1 MKRLAIALAILGT
14 ALGANAAL
22 LLRPDAGAETLA
34 GSVEVTLGSRKI
46 TVPRALI
53 RDRAQ
58 MAGGRLD
65 RLDIAVNA
73 VDFSPLQQ
81 PSARDPDRP
90 MPDRIALVLTAGSA
104 TTPDMMELFQTV
116 YARFL
121 GRETWSNPGGL
132 LMRRFRPG
140 TPYEDRE
147 LYIGAGGKR
156 IFIALCP
163 QESQLPANQR
173 DIEPCTTLIRQDGL
187 DAEVRFNAR
196 HLPDWRRIVLESQA
210 LLEML
215 AGSTAEAAARQTPT
229 E

>member
-1 MKRLAIALAILGT
+1 MKRLVLALALLGT

-22 LLRPDAGAETLA
+22 FLRADGSAEPLA
-34 GSVEVTLGSRKI
+34 GTVDVTLSGTRI

-65 RLDIAVNA
+65 RLDLAVTTA
-73 VDFSPLQQ
+73 DFAPVPP
-81 PSARDPDRP
+81 PSAREPNRP
-90 MPDRIALVLTAGSA
+90 VPEHLVLMLTATHAANPDA
-104 TTPDMMELFQTV
+104 TDLFQTL

-163 QESQLPANQR
+163 QESHLPANQR

-187 DAEVRFNAR
+187 DAEVRFHAR
-196 HLPDWRRIVLESQA
+196 HLPDWRRIVRNSQTLLDA
-210 LLEML
+210 LASSASE
-215 AGSTAEAAARQTPT
+215 TVARQSPAK
-229 E
+229 

>member
-1 MKRLAIALAILGT
+1 MKRLVLALALLGT

-22 LLRPDAGAETLA
+22 FLRADGSAEPLA
-34 GSVEVTLGSRKI
+34 GTVDVTLSGTRI

-65 RLDIAVNA
+65 LAVTTA
-73 VDFSPLQQ
+73 DFAPVPP
-81 PSARDPDRP
+81 PSAREPNRP
-90 MPDRIALVLTAGSA
+90 VPEHLVLMLTATHAANPDA
-104 TTPDMMELFQTV
+104 TDLFQTL

-132 LMRRFRPG
+132 VMRRFRPG

-147 LYIGAGGKR
+147 LYIGAGGRR

-163 QESQLPANQR
+163 QDAHR
-173 DIEPCTTLIRQDGL
+173 DIEPCTALLRQDGL
-187 DAEVRFNAR
+187 DAELRFNAR
-196 HLPDWRRIVLESQA
+196 HLPEWRRIAASSLA
-210 LLEML
+210 LMSSL
-215 AGSTAEAAARQTPT
+215 TADQGAKAAQVP
-229 E
+229 

>member
-1 MKRLAIALAILGT
+1 MKRLVLALALLGT

-22 LLRPDAGAETLA
+22 FLRADGSAEPLA
-34 GSVEVTLGSRKI
+34 GTVDVTLSGTRI

-65 RLDIAVNA
+65 RLDLAVTTA
-73 VDFSPLQQ
+73 DFAPVPP
-81 PSARDPDRP
+81 PSAREPNRP
-90 MPDRIALVLTAGSA
+90 VPEHLVLMLTATHAANPDA
-104 TTPDMMELFQTV
+104 TDLFQTL

-132 LMRRFRPG
+132 VMRRFRPG

-147 LYIGAGGKR
+147 LYIGAGGRR

-163 QESQLPANQR
+163 QDAHR
-173 DIEPCTTLIRQDGL
+173 DIEPCTALLRQDGL
-187 DAEVRFNAR
+187 DAELRFNAR
-196 HLPDWRRIVLESQA
+196 HLPEWRRIAASSLA
-210 LLEML
+210 LMSSL
-215 AGSTAEAAARQTPT
+215 TADQDAKAAQVP
-229 E
+229 